1 MYWIPVIL
9 ILPYLVILLK
19 IYRGLLKIETFNSS
33 VDPLTFVSVVI
44 ACHNEQKNLPKLL
57 ESISKQNYPENLF
70 ELIIIDDNSTDKTL
84 EIAEDFSY
92 KKNLVILNNSG
103 KGKKKA
109 IRSGITASKG
119 TLIIT
124 TDADCIMG
132 SNWMRT
138 IAAFYEFNKPEMIV
152 CPVKIESAT
161 GFFGRFQELEFIS
174 LQGITAGSALM
185 KKATMCNGAN
195 LAFTREAYLEHS
207 QNLHDEINSG
217 DDMFLLHSLKEDKS
231 SRIIWMESP
240 DATVTTKSSPTF
252 NSFIKQRSRWISKA
266 RAYKDSDSIGLG
278 IATFVAVLIQLLILI
293 GLFIYPDS
301 IRPFILI
308 MILKSIPDFLILM
321 NTTARYGKKK
331 LMWWF
336 LPAQLIYPF
345 YVLFVILYSLIS
357 RNCLLYTSD
366 AADE

>member
-33 VDPLTFVSVVI
+33 VDPLIFVSVVI

-92 KKNLVILNNSG
+92 KKKIVILNNSG

-217 DDMFLLHSLKEDKS
+217 DDIFLLQSLKNMSRSKILWLES
-231 SRIIWMESP
+231 SDVM
-240 DATVTTKSSPTF
+240 VTTKGSSTF
-252 NSFIKQRSRWISKA
+252 NSFLKQRSRWFSKVKS
-266 RAYKDSDSIGLG
+266 YKDLDIIVLG
-278 IATFVAVLIQLLILI
+278 IFTFVVIVLQVLYFIALL
-293 GLFIYPDS
+293 FYPVLTLVFLA
-301 IRPFILI
+301 IF
-308 MILKSIPDFLILM
+308 ILKSVPDFLILM
-321 NTTARYGKKK
+321 NTSYRYGRKK

-345 YVLFVILYSLIS
+345 YVLSVVLYSLTL
-357 RNCLLYTSD
+357 RKR
-366 AADE
+366 

>member
-33 VDPLTFVSVVI
+33 VDPLIFVSVVI

-92 KKNLVILNNSG
+92 KKKIVILNNSG

-217 DDMFLLHSLKEDKS
+217 DDIFLLQSLKNMSRSKILWLES
-231 SRIIWMESP
+231 SDVM
-240 DATVTTKSSPTF
+240 VTTKGSSTL
-252 NSFIKQRSRWISKA
+252 NSFVKQRSRWISKVKS
-266 RAYKDSDSIGLG
+266 YKDLDIIVLG
-278 IATFVAVLIQLLILI
+278 IFTFVVIVLQVLYFIALL
-293 GLFIYPDS
+293 FYPVLTLVFLA
-301 IRPFILI
+301 IF
-308 MILKSIPDFLILM
+308 ILKSVPDFLILM
-321 NTTARYGKKK
+321 NTSYRYGRKK

-345 YVLFVILYSLIS
+345 YVLSVVLYSLTL
-357 RNCLLYTSD
+357 RKR
-366 AADE
+366 